1 MQLVDENL
9 EKLLVATLVVE
20 VVEEREA
27 RLHLQLLVQFQMEHS
42 LQLVPE
48 TGLRVPE

>member
-9 EKLLVATLVVE
+9 EKLLVATL

-48 TGLRVPE
+48 PGLRVPE